1 MKNQRQFNRED
12 VFAIFENFVDGLM
25 VFGENNKL
33 SLINSAAQDIF
44 GVKEDKILTKTIE
57 DFADIIPL
65 NNLFYLLGKDI
76 KELFRKE
83 LEIAENLILEISS
96 SAILSQGKKIGTL
109 VIIRNITRERRVER
123 MKTEF
128 VTISAHQLRTPL
140 SAIQWSLERLLSGK
154 AGKLTEEQKSLLERA
169 FEDNKR
175 MVSLINDLLNLVK
188 IEEGRDIYNLAPV
201 RLEQLVQSV
210 VEYHNKDIKEKEIKF
225 EFQVLDKLP
234 EVKADPEKIKFVIEN
249 LLDNAIRYTSVG
261 GIVRIS
267 LKLRSESI
275 EFSIQDTGIGI
286 PKEQQE
292 NIFNKFFRASNAI
305 KIQTEGNGTGLFIA
319 KNIVQ
324 AHKGRIWFETK
335 EGQGTTFY
343 FTLPV

>member
-1 MKNQRQFNRED
+1 MKSQRQFNREE
-12 VFAIFENFVDGLM
+12 VFAIFENFSDGLM
-25 VFGENNKL
+25 VFDESNKL

-44 GVKEDKILTKTIE
+44 GVEVKDVLGKTIE

-76 KELFRKE
+76 KNVFRKE
-83 LEIAENLILEISS
+83 LEIAEDLILEITSS
-96 SAILSQGKKIGTL
+96 PILVQGKKIGTL
-109 VIIRNITRERRVER
+109 VIVRNITRERRVER

-140 SAIQWSLERLLSGK
+140 SAIQWTLERLLKGK
-154 AGKLTEEQKSLLERA
+154 AGKLTEEQKSLVERA

-175 MVSLINDLLNLVK
+175 MVALINDLLNLVK

-201 RLEQLVQSV
+201 KLEQLVQSV
-210 VEYHNKDIKEKEIKF
+210 LEYYNKDIKEKQIKL
-225 EFQVLDKLP
+225 EFQVLDRLP

-249 LLDNAIRYTSVG
+249 LLDNAIRYTSAG

-267 LKLRSESI
+267 LKLKNKAV

-305 KIQTEGNGTGLFIA
+305 KRQTEGNGTGLFIA
-319 KNIVQ
+319 KNIVE

-343 FTLPV
+343 FTLPI